1 LDIPTIFFDFTIG
14 SFPTAGGTNAHQDRF
29 ELFGAS
35 SRQAGVSGL
44 SSWLILGG
52 ENLTFL
58 RPGLGANWTFYNG
71 AGDGA
76 AFNGANLVDSGI
88 ALVLGNTYRFTILD
102 DPSTG
107 TYIASVDNLDD
118 PAGAFTTG
126 SLGYRGLAGANP
138 HIHFAA
144 RVSNSGD
151 TAGFTVDNVSI
162 VPVAPA
168 IVTTVPAANAT
179 NVAIGANLT
188 ATFTESVV
196 AGTGNIELW
205 QVGGGSP
212 VGRANFFL

>member
-1 LDIPTIFFDFTIG
+1 M
-14 SFPTAGGTNAHQDRF
+14 
-29 ELFGAS
+29 
-35 SRQAGVSGL
+35 
-44 SSWLILGG
+44 
-52 ENLTFL
+52 
-58 RPGLGANWTFYNG
+58 
-71 AGDGA
+71 
-76 AFNGANLVDSGI
+76 VDSGI